1 MSAFL
6 RSKRLELGVVE
17 RTFNPS
23 TERRGPMTVTS
34 FRACQ
39 GCTVRACLRKTKG
52 LELQALGAKPRCP
65 ESALATEPPLHLLES
80 CF

>member
-23 TERRGPMTVTS
+23 TERRGPS
-34 FRACQ
+34 PEACQ